1 MTTRC
6 LTLAILI
13 LAGARTAS
21 AQTPIAPRVELG
33 GTFSAILPV
42 VAADGPVF
50 LLGGAGPLVRGPV
63 SCRACCGI
71 LRPSGR
77 TS

>member
-13 LAGARTAS
+13 LAARTAS
-21 AQTPIAPRVELG
+21 AHTPIAPRVELG

-42 VAADGPVF
+42 VAVDGPVF
-50 LLGGAGPLVRGPV
+50 LIGGVRGSIGGV
-63 SCRACCGI
+63 RGSA
-71 LRPSGR
+71 
-77 TS
+77 